1 MTGHSPAELAETLHD
16 LDTHARGWTRLLLE
30 EAARPEKTD
39 EEMAD
44 LAGSAT
50 ALARE
55 ASLFRVLRDSP
66 ERPDAHGEIL
76 ACVDRALEQSF
87 RIEAALD
94 AAGKREGDRSWH
106 DHEIAALHRLET
118 LRAGLEPQL
127 DPASGAT
134 PTEELR
140 LLEAHLKQIG
150 REALV
155 EFSSE
160 GRGATMMASL
170 SGRGPEIQPDL
181 AERLLRL
188 APFLLEGDMPG
199 WQEGQGAEGRLRLCG
214 DGEPWLDAVDHN
226 EDWLLERVVGLDLLE
241 DARWEEEEATLE
253 P

>member
-1 MTGHSPAELAETLHD
+1 MTGYSVVDLAETLHD

-30 EAARPEKTD
+30 EAARPEKSE
-39 EEMAD
+39 EEMAE

-50 ALARE
+50 VLARE
-55 ASLFRVLRDSP
+55 ASLFRGLLASP
-66 ERPDAHGEIL
+66 ERPDAAAELL
-76 ACVDRALEQSF
+76 ACVDRALEQSH

-106 DHEIAALHRLET
+106 DHEIAALHRLEAS
-118 LRAGLEPQL
+118 RAGLEPQL
-127 DPASGAT
+127 DPASGET
-134 PTEELR
+134 PFEELR
-140 LLEAHLKQIG
+140 LLEAHLKQMG
-150 REALV
+150 REALID
-155 EFSSE
+155 FSSE

-188 APFLLEGDMPG
+188 TPFLLDGDMPG

-226 EDWLLERVVGLDLLE
+226 EDWLLERSIALDLLE
-241 DARWEEEEATLE
+241 DACWDEDAL
-253 P
+253 PQP